1 MHKKIYIVIIAILFL
16 LASMVA
22 NLIFGQSSLPRQQ
35 EVKDEIAQY
44 QAQIESLQAVIEGHK
59 QEIDRLQNDSLYKEK
74 ILRTRYGMSKDGEK
88 VYQMVK

>member
-35 EVKDEIAQY
+35 KVKDEIAQY
-44 QAQIESLQAVIEGHK
+44 QAQIESQQAVIEGHK